1 MPKVWIAD
9 KMSSR
14 AVEVFKAR
22 GIDVDYKPGCRM
34 KRNLLSPVITMPLLC
49 VHQQP

>member
-14 AVEVFKAR
+14 AIEVFKAR
-22 GIDVDYKPGCRM
+22 GVDVDYKPGLVGR
-34 KRNLLSPVITMPLLC
+34 RETG
-49 VHQQP
+49 HRR